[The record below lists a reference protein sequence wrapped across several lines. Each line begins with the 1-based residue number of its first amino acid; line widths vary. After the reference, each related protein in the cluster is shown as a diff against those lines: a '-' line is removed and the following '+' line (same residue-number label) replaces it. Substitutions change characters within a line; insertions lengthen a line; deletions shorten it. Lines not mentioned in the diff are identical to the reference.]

1 MMEEEFY
8 ATVKL
13 KNGEEIFS
21 KVSPSD
27 EGDKVFLILENPVTI
42 KEISIKN
49 NNSGYKIEPWIKTS
63 DQDIFLVSM
72 NDVLTVS
79 ECFEDSYF
87 IDIYLDYLKKSKSN
101 RRNNSKS
108 SFKNRKMGYI
118 SNVADAKK
126 ILEKIYKD
134 L

>member
-1 MMEEEFY
+1 MIDEEEFY
-8 ATVKL
+8 ATIKL

-42 KEISIKN
+42 KEIAIKN
-49 NNSGYKIEPWIKTS
+49 NSSGYKIEPWIKTS
-63 DQDIFLVSM
+63 TQDIFLVSM

-87 IDIYLDYLKKSKSN
+87 IDIYLDYLKKAKSN
-101 RRNNSKS
+101 KRNNKS
-108 SFKNRKMGYI
+108 SLKSRKMGYI
-118 SNVADAKK
+118 SNVSDAKK
-126 ILEKIYKD
+126 ILEKIYRD

>member
-1 MMEEEFY
+1 MIDEEEFY
-8 ATVKL
+8 ASIKL
-13 KNGEEIFS
+13 KTGEEIFS

-27 EGDKVFLILENPVTI
+27 EGDKIFLILEHPVTI

-49 NNSGYKIEPWIKTS
+49 NSSGYKIEPWIKTS
-63 DQDIFLVSM
+63 DQDIFLISM

-79 ECFEDSYF
+79 ESSEDSYF
-87 IDIYLDYLKKSKSN
+87 IDIYLDYLKKARSN
-101 RRNNSKS
+101 KKNTKS
-108 SFKNRKMGYI
+108 SFKTRKMGYI

>member
-8 ATVKL
+8 ASIKL

-49 NNSGYKIEPWIKTS
+49 NSSGYKIEPWIKTS
-63 DQDIFLVSM
+63 DQDMFLLSM

>member
-8 ATVKL
+8 ASVKL

-49 NNSGYKIEPWIKTS
+49 NSSGYKIEPWIKTS
-63 DQDIFLVSM
+63 DQDMFLLSM